1 MFNIKQIEIMKKTII
16 TIIAIISVIT
26 LNSCGNSA
34 KEQRLIE
41 MRDSIQAN
49 IDWQN
54 EAIESEFHKLDS
66 LYKVDIDSYI
76 DFHDSYMNQIN
87 QLQEQIDKN
96 KEHLFQIELELNKK

>member
-1 MFNIKQIEIMKKTII
+1 MKKIII
-16 TIIAIISVIT
+16 TVIAIISVIT

-49 IDWQN
+49 IDWEKETIDQ
-54 EAIESEFHKLDS
+54 EFHKLDS
-66 LYKVDIDSYI
+66 LSKTDIDT
-76 DFHDSYMNQIN
+76 DAYMYFYDLYMKEIN
-87 QLQEQIDKN
+87 QLLDNIDKN

>member
-1 MFNIKQIEIMKKTII
+1 MKKIII

-49 IDWQN
+49 IDWEK
-54 EAIESEFHKLDS
+54 EAIDQEFHKLDS
-66 LYKVDIDSYI
+66 LSKTDIDTDTYMYFY
-76 DFHDSYMNQIN
+76 DLYMNQIN
-87 QLQEQIDKN
+87 QLLDQIDKN

>member
-1 MFNIKQIEIMKKTII
+1 MKKIII

-34 KEQRLIE
+34 KDQRLIE

-49 IDWQN
+49 IDW
-54 EAIESEFHKLDS
+54 EKETIEQEIQKLDS
-66 LYKVDIDSYI
+66 LSKTDIDTDTYMYFY
-76 DFHDSYMNQIN
+76 DLYMNEIN
-87 QLQEQIDKN
+87 QLLDQIDKN

>member
-1 MFNIKQIEIMKKTII
+1 MKKIII
-16 TIIAIISVIT
+16 TVIAIISVIT

-49 IDWQN
+49 IDW
-54 EAIESEFHKLDS
+54 EKETIEQEIQKLDS
-66 LYKVDIDSYI
+66 LSKTDIDI
-76 DFHDSYMNQIN
+76 DTYMYFYDLYMKEIN
-87 QLQEQIDKN
+87 QLLDMIDKN

>member
-1 MFNIKQIEIMKKTII
+1 MKKIII
-16 TIIAIISVIT
+16 TVIAIISVIT

-49 IDWQN
+49 IDW
-54 EAIESEFHKLDS
+54 EKETIEQEIQKLDS
-66 LYKVDIDSYI
+66 LSKVDNVDTDTYMYFY
-76 DFHDSYMNQIN
+76 DLYMNEIN
-87 QLQEQIDKN
+87 QLLDQIDKN

>member
-1 MFNIKQIEIMKKTII
+1 MKKIII
-16 TIIAIISVIT
+16 TVIAIISVIT

-49 IDWQN
+49 IDW
-54 EAIESEFHKLDS
+54 EKETIEQELHKLDS
-66 LYKVDIDSYI
+66 LSKDDKVDIDSYMYFY
-76 DFHDSYMNQIN
+76 DLYMNEIN
-87 QLQEQIDKN
+87 QLLDHIDKN

>member
-1 MFNIKQIEIMKKTII
+1 MKKIII
-16 TIIAIISVIT
+16 TVIAIISVIT

-49 IDWQN
+49 IDW
-54 EAIESEFHKLDS
+54 EKETIEQEIHKLDS
-66 LYKVDIDSYI
+66 LSKTDIDTDTYMYFY
-76 DFHDSYMNQIN
+76 DLYMNEIN
-87 QLQEQIDKN
+87 QLLDNIDKN

>member
-1 MFNIKQIEIMKKTII
+1 MKKIII

-49 IDWQN
+49 IDW
-54 EAIESEFHKLDS
+54 EKETIEQEIQKLDS
-66 LYKVDIDSYI
+66 LSKTDIDTDTYMYFY
-76 DFHDSYMNQIN
+76 DLYMNEIN
-87 QLQEQIDKN
+87 QLLDQIDKN